1 MTWFDITPFFYFLYN
16 SYLLSNYKY
25 LIYKAKL
32 FILKRKFLPI
42 KKVKFISAMLF
53 IYANLNMLS
62 NVKRTH

>member
-42 KKVKFISAMLF
+42 KKSNLYQQCYLF
-53 IYANLNMLS
+53 VLI
-62 NVKRTH
+62 